1 MSSLTIQPVLFFS
14 FWAYTTLASV
24 QILRCAGVL
33 NYIESCEFSHS
44 YWRLSFC
51 MNHLILM
58 SLECFHIEL
67 SVVDYL
73 SWSAYSSAVKFR
85 TVSDDPMHAV
95 TMSSRS
101 VSGSLVVYLTVHGHM
116 VNPLSCAALCP
127 RRWPQLQLYNT
138 YTPNPHSHEV
148 IKHYIINVW

>member
-1 MSSLTIQPVLFFS
+1 
-14 FWAYTTLASV
+14 
-24 QILRCAGVL
+24 
-33 NYIESCEFSHS
+33 
-44 YWRLSFC
+44 

-85 TVSDDPMHAV
+85 TVSDNPMHAV

-101 VSGSLVVYLTVHGHM
+101 LSGSLVVYLTVHGHM
-116 VNPLSCAALCP
+116 VNPLSCASSLAKTLTP
-127 RRWPQLQLYNT
+127 VAAVQHLHPQST
-138 YTPNPHSHEV
+138 FS
-148 IKHYIINVW
+148 

>member
-1 MSSLTIQPVLFFS
+1 
-14 FWAYTTLASV
+14 
-24 QILRCAGVL
+24 
-33 NYIESCEFSHS
+33 
-44 YWRLSFC
+44 

-85 TVSDDPMHAV
+85 TVSDDPMQSQCHQG
-95 TMSSRS
+95 RS

-116 VNPLSCAALCP
+116 VNPLSYASSLQAKTLTPVAAVQHLH
-127 RRWPQLQLYNT
+127 PQST
-138 YTPNPHSHEV
+138 FS
-148 IKHYIINVW
+148 